1 MSAAPTLA
9 TIGPGA
15 PSVAVD
21 RLVKRFGDF
30 TAVDQITFETAAGE
44 IFGFLGP
51 NGSGKSTTIR
61 MLCGLLRPTSGRA
74 LVAGI
79 DVARD
84 PEAVRQ
90 HIGYMSQKF
99 SLYQDLTVAE
109 NLRFFGGMYGVPPA
123 QLAQRIAWA
132 VAMAGLDGREAALT
146 RDLAGGW
153 KQRLALGCA
162 VLHRP
167 PIVFLDEPTS
177 GVDPMSRRRFWDIIH
192 QMSDDGVTVFVTT
205 HYMEEAEYCNRLAL
219 ITRGR
224 MVALGRPSELKRH
237 FTAGTLVRVECAA
250 LGEALEA
257 ARAAPGVA
265 EAAIFGSGLHLV
277 VAEDLPLE
285 RLRRDLAER
294 GVRVLG
300 IARIRPTLED
310 VFVALTREAPRN
322 APPREG

>member
-1 MSAAPTLA
+1 MPARPIESA
-9 TIGPGA
+9 A

-21 RLVKRFGDF
+21 RLVKRFGQF
-30 TAVDQITFETAAGE
+30 VAVDEVTFDTAPGE

-74 LVAGI
+74 MVAGI
-79 DVARD
+79 DVAAE

-99 SLYQDLTVAE
+99 SLYQDLTVGE
-109 NLRFFGGMYGVPPA
+109 NLRFFGGMYGVSA
-123 QLAQRIAWA
+123 GDLAARIKWA
-132 VAMAGLDGREAALT
+132 IAMAGLDGRESTLA

-177 GVDPMSRRRFWDIIH
+177 GVDPMSRRHFWDIIH

-224 MVALGRPSELKRH
+224 MVALGRPSELKHR
-237 FTAGTLVRVECAA
+237 FAAGALLRVDCEP
-250 LGEALEA
+250 LGEAAEA
-257 ARAAPGVA
+257 ARSAPGVI

-277 VAEDLPLE
+277 AATDLSIE
-285 RLRRDLAER
+285 GLARHLASR
-294 GVRVLG
+294 GIRVSS
-300 IARIRPTLED
+300 IEHIEPTLED
-310 VFVALTREAPRN
+310 VFVSVTRDPADAAAP
-322 APPREG
+322 GQ

>member
-1 MSAAPTLA
+1 VNASMPARP
-9 TIGPGA
+9 IGGVA

-21 RLVKRFGDF
+21 RLVKRFGAF
-30 TAVDQITFETAAGE
+30 VAVDEVTFDTAPGE
-44 IFGFLGP
+44 IFGLLGP

-74 LVAGI
+74 TVAGI
-79 DVARD
+79 DVAAE
-84 PEAVRQ
+84 PEAVRR

-109 NLRFFGGMYGVPPA
+109 NLRFFGGMYGVA
-123 QLAQRIAWA
+123 ASDLAARIKWA
-132 VAMAGLDGREAALT
+132 VAMAELDGRESTLA

-153 KQRLALGCA
+153 RQRLALGCA
-162 VLHRP
+162 LLHRP

-224 MVALGRPSELKRH
+224 MVALGRPSELKHR
-237 FTAGTLVRVECAA
+237 FTAGALLRVQCEP
-250 LGEALEA
+250 LGEAAEA
-257 ARAAPGVA
+257 ARSAPGVI

-277 VAEDLPLE
+277 AATDLSVE
-285 RLRRDLAER
+285 ALRRHLEAR
-294 GVRVLG
+294 GVRVSS
-300 IARIRPTLED
+300 IEHIEPTLED
-310 VFVALTREAPRN
+310 VFVSVTRDSAAVAPR
-322 APPREG
+322 AQ